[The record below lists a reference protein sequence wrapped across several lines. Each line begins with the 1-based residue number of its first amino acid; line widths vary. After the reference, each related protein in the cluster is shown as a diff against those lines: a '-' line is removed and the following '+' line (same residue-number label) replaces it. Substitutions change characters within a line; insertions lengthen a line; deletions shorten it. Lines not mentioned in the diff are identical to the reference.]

1 MNSTLDP
8 TNCPRV
14 FISYAQE
21 SEAHKEQ
28 VRKFG
33 TLLRKLGIDAHMD
46 QWHAHE
52 RRDWSQWAIEQLD
65 TADFVIAVASP
76 AFRNRADGT
85 APSHEGR
92 GAQFEGAILRNR
104 MTQDRTTWTRRILPV
119 VLPGDTVD
127 DIPEFLSPYSA
138 THYVIEDLT
147 PDGILKLR
155 RTLLRQSAHP
165 LPPLGTPAPLSSP
178 PEETTSSTPRTSQR
192 GGQTINVSHSSV
204 GNFVAGDYHD
214 YGGSVHH
221 GR

>member
-1 MNSTLDP
+1 MNSTPGSTD
-8 TNCPRV
+8 CPRV

-21 SEAHKEQ
+21 SEAHIEQ

-33 TLLRKLGIDAHMD
+33 TLLRELGIDAQMD

-65 TADFVIAVASP
+65 KADFVIAVASP

-104 MTQDRTTWTRRILPV
+104 MTQDRTTWIRRILPV
-119 VLPGDTVD
+119 VLPENTVD
-127 DIPEFLSPYSA
+127 NIPEFLLPYSA

-147 PDGILKLR
+147 PDGILELR

-165 LPPLGTPAPLSSP
+165 LPPLCKPAPLP
-178 PEETTSSTPRTSQR
+178 PEESTSSTSRPAQR
-192 GGQTINVSHSSV
+192 GGQTINVNHSSV

-214 YGGSVHH
+214 NGGSVPH